1 MMISIDEYYRGYA
14 YLYGYDRWG
23 EANDYETYEQYSIR
37 LEDEYN
43 GDTRD
48 TLRLIDD
55 YGDYY

>member
-1 MMISIDEYYRGYA
+1 MISMDEYYRGYA

-23 EANDYETYEQYSIR
+23 EANDYETYEQYAKREADFSS
-37 LEDEYN
+37 DDY
-43 GDTRD
+43 GD